1 MGRKG
6 DSAARKGLYWFW
18 DAWMADPGLMR
29 TSFAAQGL
37 WINMLAHAWFQEPR
51 GVLPGDLLEL
61 ARVMGCKN
69 NTVMAFAKDIEPLI
83 VELEANGVFSRGK
96 EMNDSLPENAVVNRR
111 MWREWQEEM
120 GRVEQARNA
129 ANIGWMKRKGGML
142 NDAQGYADREC
153 SSDAQ
158 RVRVTGGKKEG
169 YKESGMLNACSSKM
183 LSGCHSPTLTLNR
196 GRSST
201 VDRPVGGVG
210 EGATG
215 QVFAERIAALEAL
228 PGLDAESKRTML
240 KDLRR
245 RYADGG
251 NPSEADATVGPTA
264 QRLRADV
271 ASALEAS
278 NPEAGEGTGK
288 PWRPARQH
296 QRKLLVKRCV
306 SVTGD
311 GASRR
316 NWWKLIDVL
325 CQTQDGETRLLDVIV
340 EFEDRMRRRDPAD
353 AKPDRPGAV
362 LNSRLRAVIE
372 ELNLQPRRKGK

>member
-1 MGRKG
+1 MGKKG

-37 WINMLAHAWFQEPR
+37 WINMLAHAWFQDPR

-69 NTVMAFAKDIEPLI
+69 NTVKAFAADIEPLI
-83 VELEANGVFSRGK
+83 VELEANSVFSRGK
-96 EMNDSLPENAVVNRR
+96 AVNDSLPENAIVNRR

-158 RVRVTGGKKEG
+158 RVIVTSGKKNS
-169 YKESGMLNACSSKM
+169 YNESGMLDACSSKM
-183 LSGCHSPTLTLNR
+183 LSGCHSPTPTLNR

-215 QVFAERIAALEAL
+215 QVLAERIAALEAL
-228 PGLDAESKRTML
+228 PGLDPESKRTML
-240 KDLRR
+240 KDLRK
-245 RYADGG
+245 RYGNGG
-251 NPSEADATVGPTA
+251 DPSETDTTVGPTA
-264 QRLRADV
+264 QRLTDAV
-271 ASALEAS
+271 AIALEAS
-278 NPEAGEGTGK
+278 NPQASEPMGK
-288 PWRPARQH
+288 PWKPARQY
-296 QRKLLVKRCV
+296 QRKLLVERCV

-311 GASRR
+311 AKSRR
-316 NWWKLIDVL
+316 NWWKLIDAL
-325 CQTQDGETRLLDVIV
+325 CQTQAGESGLLDVLV

-362 LNSRLRAVIE
+362 LNSRLRAVID